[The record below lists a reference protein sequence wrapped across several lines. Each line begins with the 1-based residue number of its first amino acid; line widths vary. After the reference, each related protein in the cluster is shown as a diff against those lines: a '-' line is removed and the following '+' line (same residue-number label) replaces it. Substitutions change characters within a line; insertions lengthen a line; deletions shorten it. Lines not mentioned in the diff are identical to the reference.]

1 MSVRLHAELL
11 DTLGVE
17 PEFFHL
23 PRSVAGLDSV
33 EYYLLTTG
41 NSATVRNDD
50 RWDILAVGTTLSKPS
65 ELELRQLRI
74 FRELLEEPSNY
85 NAWEDGMGLHS
96 FSPAALA
103 AFRELVIA
111 LTKRLPPPAVP
122 VEQHNYFR
130 PASAA
135 DYVTCG
141 IPKALVDRF
150 LVRFQGARVYQ
161 YEPDIT
167 GISDDRCS
175 FLRLSEWTSAAHP
188 ISSTMYVAF
197 ETYTAD
203 RIAAIKTSWDK
214 YVQHQ
219 HTKPILDV
227 RMMNGESALRFSRG
241 ALLVFVR
248 LIEECLESLTSGST

>member
-1 MSVRLHAELL
+1 MRLRAERL
-11 DTLGVE
+11 DSLGIE
-17 PEFFHL
+17 PEFLHL
-23 PRSVAGLDSV
+23 PRSVPGLDSV
-33 EYYLLTTG
+33 EYFLITAG
-41 NSATVRNDD
+41 NSTTEQYSD
-50 RWDILAVGTTLSKPS
+50 RWDILAVGTIASKPS

-74 FRELLEEPSNY
+74 FRELLEEPSDY
-85 NAWEDGMGLHS
+85 NAWVEGMGLQS
-96 FSPAALA
+96 FSPAALV
-103 AFRELVIA
+103 AFRELLIA
-111 LTKRLPPPAVP
+111 LTKRLPSSAVP

-167 GISDDRCS
+167 SISDDRCS